1 MASRGA
7 SQEARKERETAQW
20 EGNDGLRLTKP
31 RFGRRQ
37 DLLSTG
43 YACGKEPF
51 RLSNWA
57 STISIYIYIYIYKK
71 MPMKGHREFTIG
83 WQVAAEGPY
92 REPVPGF

>member
-1 MASRGA
+1 MVSRRA
-7 SQEARKERETAQW
+7 SQEARKERETAWW

-43 YACGKEPF
+43 YAYGKEPF

-57 STISIYIYIYIYKK
+57 STYIYIYKK

-83 WQVAAEGPY
+83 WQVAAVGPY